1 MRVLFAG
8 GGTAGHLAP
17 CIAVAQTIARRT
29 PEVDLHFAISSKP
42 ADAAM
47 LEHRG
52 LSGHPISGSGMPYGC
67 SPGAVMSLL
76 RLAVGGCQALGLLK
90 RLRPDVV
97 LATGGY
103 VSAAVV
109 PAARLLRIPIVLL
122 AADVMPDRTN
132 RLLSRWATSVAVVS
146 PTAAESFGNAPTV
159 VTGMPVRPEILDA
172 DRATAREALAI
183 APDATVLL
191 VTGGSQ
197 GAQRLNEAIRAALL
211 ELLADPDFVVI
222 HLTGVGKLPE
232 PSATADVP
240 PGRYIV
246 SERREDMATC
256 FAAADIVLTRA
267 GANGVAEAAAW
278 GRPMIIVPY
287 PHAGGHQCLNA
298 AVYADAGAAVVIDD
312 AGFTGEALLE
322 TIGELRADPGRLE
335 RMARAAR
342 ETGSAEAAGSL
353 ADILARLA
361 TSREASQSE

>member
-1 MRVLFAG
+1 MKVLFAG

-17 CIAVAQTIARRT
+17 CIAVAQTIARRS
-29 PEVDLHFAISSKP
+29 PDAELHFAVSGKP

-67 SPGAVMSLL
+67 SPAAAMSLV
-76 RLAVGGCQALGLLK
+76 RLAAGGCQALGLLK

-109 PAARLLRIPIVLL
+109 PAARVLGIPVVLL

-132 RLLSRWATSVAVVS
+132 RFLSRWATSVAVVTVS
-146 PTAAESFGNAPTV
+146 AAKSFGKAPTI

-172 DRATAREALAI
+172 DPAEAREALGI
-183 APDATVLL
+183 APEATVLL

-197 GAQRLNEAIRAALL
+197 GAQRINEAVQDALP

-232 PSATADVP
+232 PSLTRALPAA
-240 PGRYIV
+240 RYIV

-256 FAAADIVLTRA
+256 LAAADIVLTRA

-278 GRPMIIVPY
+278 GRPMVIVPY
-287 PHAGGHQCLNA
+287 PHAGGHQRFNA
-298 AVYADAGAAVVIDD
+298 AVYADAGAAVAVDD
-312 AGFTGEALLE
+312 AEFTGETLIA
-322 TIGELRADPGRLE
+322 TIGELRAHAGRLE

-342 ETGSAEAAGSL
+342 ETGSAEAAE
-353 ADILARLA
+353 AIARILTQLA
-361 TSREASQSE
+361 TGREASGDA

>member
-29 PEVDLHFAISSKP
+29 PEVEVHFAISGKP

-47 LEHRG
+47 LEHRS

-67 SPGAVMSLL
+67 SPGAVMSLV
-76 RLAVGGCQALGLLK
+76 RLAAGGCQALGLLK
-90 RLRPDVV
+90 HLRPDVV

-109 PAARLLRIPIVLL
+109 PAARVLGIPIVLL

-132 RLLSRWATSVAVVS
+132 RFLSRWATRVAVVS
-146 PTAAESFGNAPTV
+146 RSAAESFGNAPTV

-172 DRATAREALAI
+172 DPAIARESLAI

-197 GAQRLNEAIRAALL
+197 GAQRLNVATQAALP
-211 ELLADPDFVVI
+211 ELLNDPHFVVI

-232 PSATADVP
+232 PSDIADLP
-240 PGRYIV
+240 ARRYIV
-246 SERREDMATC
+246 SERREDMAAC
-256 FAAADIVLTRA
+256 FAAADLVLTRA

-287 PHAGGHQCLNA
+287 PHAGGHQRFNA
-298 AVYADAGAAVVIDD
+298 AVYADAGAAIVIDD
-312 AGFTGEALLE
+312 AEFTGETLVA
-322 TIGELRADPGRLE
+322 TIDELRADPGRLE
-335 RMARAAR
+335 QMARAAR
-342 ETGSAEAAGSL
+342 ETGSAEAAGAI
-353 ADILARLA
+353 ADILTRLA
-361 TSREASQSE
+361 TRRETPQGA